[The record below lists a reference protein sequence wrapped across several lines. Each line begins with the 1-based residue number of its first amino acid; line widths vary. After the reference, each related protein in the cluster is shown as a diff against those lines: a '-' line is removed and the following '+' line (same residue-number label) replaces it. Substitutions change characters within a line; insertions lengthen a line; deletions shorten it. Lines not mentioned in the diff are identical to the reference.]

1 MPKNFPLYLRTV
13 DPQNE
18 TDLQFQ
24 YLVHTCIDVV
34 EEKGQW
40 YIVLVMSVIS
50 FLDPSQRRRVWE

>member
-1 MPKNFPLYLRTV
+1 MFNLPPSFLMPKNFPLYLRTV

-40 YIVLVMSVIS
+40 
-50 FLDPSQRRRVWE
+50 